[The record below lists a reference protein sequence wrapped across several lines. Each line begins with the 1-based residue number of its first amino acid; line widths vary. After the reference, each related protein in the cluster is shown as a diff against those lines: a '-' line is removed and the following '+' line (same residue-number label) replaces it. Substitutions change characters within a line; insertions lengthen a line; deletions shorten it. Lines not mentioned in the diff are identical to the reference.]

1 MPIIAFEASM
11 KDITINGARLKIK
24 QITIAKDRPV
34 IVFLHDSLGC
44 IELWRDF
51 PAKLGEAT
59 TCNVLIYDRQ
69 GYGKSEPFDGTPRQ
83 LDYMEKEADVLNLL
97 LTALGIENAILF
109 GHSDGG
115 SISLIAAA
123 KYPPLIKGIIT
134 EGAHIFVEDIS
145 LNGIHQAIDTYNTTN
160 LKQRLEKYHGAKTE
174 AVFRTWTGTWLKE
187 EFQSWS
193 IENFLPQIT
202 CPVLVI
208 QGENDE
214 FGSIDQ
220 VDGIA
225 KQVSAEANKLVIPSA
240 GHNPHKEMPEVM
252 LEHCSRFI
260 KKCIE
265 GISR

>member
-1 MPIIAFEASM
+1 M
-11 KDITINGARLKIK
+11 KDIIINGARLKIK
-24 QITIAKDRPV
+24 QITVAKDRPL

-59 TCNVLIYDRQ
+59 NCNVLIYDRQ

-97 LTALGIENAILF
+97 LTELGIDDAIMF

-123 KYPPLIKGIIT
+123 KYPQHIKGIIT

-145 LNGIHQAIDTYNTTN
+145 LNGIHEAINEYNTTN
-160 LKQRLEKYHGAKTE
+160 LKQRLEKYHGDKTE
-174 AVFRTWTGTWLKE
+174 AVFWAWAGTWLKE
-187 EFQSWS
+187 EFHSWS
-193 IENFLPQIT
+193 IENFLPEVT

-214 FGSIDQ
+214 FGSIEQ
-220 VDGIA
+220 VNGIVN
-225 KQVSAEANKLVIPSA
+225 QVSGEASKLVIPSG
-240 GHNPHKEMPEVM
+240 GHNPHKEVPEMVV
-252 LEHCSRFI
+252 EHCSMFI
-260 KKCIE
+260 RKCID
-265 GISR
+265 GTPG

>member
-1 MPIIAFEASM
+1 M
-11 KDITINGARLKIK
+11 KDITINGVRLKIK
-24 QITIAKDRPV
+24 EITTGKDRPV

-51 PAKLGEAT
+51 PAKLGQAT
-59 TCNVLIYDRQ
+59 NCNVLIYDRQ
-69 GYGKSEPFDGTPRQ
+69 GYGKSDPFDGTSRQ

-123 KYPPLIKGIIT
+123 KYPQRIKGVIT
-134 EGAHIFVEDIS
+134 EGAHIFVEEIS
-145 LNGIHQAIDTYNTTN
+145 LNGIHEAIVEYNTTN
-160 LKQRLEKYHGAKTE
+160 LKQRLEKYHGDKTE
-174 AVFRTWTGTWLKE
+174 AVFRAWTGTWLKE
-187 EFQSWS
+187 EFHSWS

-214 FGSIDQ
+214 FGSIEQ
-220 VDGIA
+220 VNGIIS
-225 KQVSAEANKLVIPSA
+225 QVSGEASELVIPSG
-240 GHNPHKEMPEVM
+240 GHNPHKEVPEVV
-252 LEHCSRFI
+252 LEHCS
-260 KKCIE
+260 
-265 GISR
+265 